1 MQRIPATTLDAAPDA
16 SQDTLRDIA
25 RRTGGLINI
34 HATMA
39 SSPAVL
45 AAYVGISAAIA
56 EHGSLSGRVREAVAL
71 GVAATNRFD
80 YCQAAHTRSGAAAGQ
95 SAEEMVQIRAG
106 KDLPDQKVSA
116 AVQVARDAAAHDG
129 YVESTTWAAVA
140 DAGWSEEELAEM
152 FLPIIANVLT
162 NYFNHYARTDL
173 DLPPAPAPAPAPSI

>member
-1 MQRIPATTLDAAPDA
+1 M
-16 SQDTLRDIA
+16 
-25 RRTGGLINI
+25 
-34 HATMA
+34 
-39 SSPAVL
+39 
-45 AAYVGISAAIA
+45 
-56 EHGSLSGRVREAVAL
+56 
-71 GVAATNRFD
+71 
-80 YCQAAHTRSGAAAGQ
+80 
-95 SAEEMVQIRAG
+95 QIRAG

-173 DLPPAPAPAPAPSI
+173 DLPPAPAPAPSI